1 MSKLTI
7 FAALLV
13 LGVAQ
18 GSLFGPFG
26 PFGPFGQPAAPQ
38 QPGWPSVYPSFPAFG
53 PPANLPAFG
62 PPMNLPAFGPPVGLF
77 PFSRALPGAAPAV
90 GSAAST
96 GKFRAKPSG
105 VLERLAVANLPED
118 LQARYDD
125 LLVALEQGNAACDEA
140 YPGAVG
146 PFSGLHR
153 RCVVLQKAE
162 TERAAM
168 ALEKEASDR
177 AAAESVTDVGV
188 DTVV

>member
-38 QPGWPSVYPSFPAFG
+38 QPGWPSFYPSFPSFG

-62 PPMNLPAFGPPVGLF
+62 PPAGVF
-77 PFSRALPGAAPAV
+77 PFARALPGAAPGGAV
-90 GSAAST
+90 APAV
-96 GKFRAKPSG
+96 GKFRPKPSG
-105 VLERLAVANLPED
+105 VLERLAVANLPAD
-118 LQARYDD
+118 LQARYVD
-125 LLVALEQGNAACDEA
+125 LLVALEQGNTACDEA

-146 PFSGLHR
+146 PMSGLHR
-153 RCVVLQKAE
+153 RCVALQKAE

-168 ALEKEASDR
+168 ALEQEATAR
-177 AAAESVTDVGV
+177 AAAESATEADVN
-188 DTVV
+188 VVV